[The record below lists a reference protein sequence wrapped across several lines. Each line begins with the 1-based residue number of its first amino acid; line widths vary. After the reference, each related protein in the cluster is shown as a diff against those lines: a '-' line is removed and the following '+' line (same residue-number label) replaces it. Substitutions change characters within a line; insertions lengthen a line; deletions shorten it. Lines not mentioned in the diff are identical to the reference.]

1 MNENFDL
8 AIIGGGIVGSAAAY
22 YSSLKGLK
30 VVIIEKDSVASH
42 ASGFAYGGITP
53 MVGLDKNSPYEK
65 ISKYSYE
72 LHKNLSTELPD
83 FSGIDYGYKIYP
95 NIELALYENEVS

>member
-72 LHKNLSTELPD
+72 LHK
-83 FSGIDYGYKIYP
+83 IYLL
-95 NIELALYENEVS
+95 NYLIFQA